1 MIIGASRSSTSALLL
16 HYSAIY
22 HPDTALNRGHVL
34 HTITLLHRDPGHSVA
49 CDGGTNQ
56 FRSRILVCFFY
67 WREVELEPRKCRHGE
82 HVENSRL

>member
-34 HTITLLHRDPGHSVA
+34 TPAPCYPDPGHRLA

-82 HVENSRL
+82 RVENRRL